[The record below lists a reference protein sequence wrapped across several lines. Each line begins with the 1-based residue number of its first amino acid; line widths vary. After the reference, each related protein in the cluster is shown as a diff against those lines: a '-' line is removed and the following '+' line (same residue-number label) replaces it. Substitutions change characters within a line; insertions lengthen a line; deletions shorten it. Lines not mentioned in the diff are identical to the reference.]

1 MAMEP
6 VLIVDDNPMNLK
18 LERTLLELENYKVL
32 TAKSAEDAIET
43 LKSFQPHLIV
53 MDLQMPGM
61 DGVELTRKLKSDPK
75 TQKIKVLLLTSY
87 AQMGDE
93 KRAVEA
99 GCDGYVYKPIDTKT
113 FPGIVADCLH
123 KDTNGPSGR

>member
-32 TAKSAEDAIET
+32 TAKNAEDALET
-43 LKSFQPHLIV
+43 LKSFQPQLIV

-61 DGVELTRKLKSDPK
+61 DGVELTRKLKADPK
-75 TQKIKVLLLTSY
+75 TKMIKVLLLTSY

-93 KRAVEA
+93 KRAREA
-99 GCDGYVYKPIDTKT
+99 GCDGYVHKPIDTKT
-113 FPGIVADCLH
+113 FPGIVADCLR

>member
-32 TAKSAEDAIET
+32 TAKSAEDALET
-43 LKSFQPHLIV
+43 LKSFQPQLIV

-61 DGVELTRKLKSDPK
+61 DGVELTRKLKTDPK
-75 TQKIKVLLLTSY
+75 TQGIKVLLLTSY

-93 KRAVEA
+93 KRALEA
-99 GCDGYVYKPIDTKT
+99 GCDGYIYKPIDTKA
-113 FPGIVADCLH
+113 FPAIVADCLR